1 MKDYLLIIVMLVA
14 CIILIPFMSIN
25 LYVKILAEGGSIF
38 CLFVLFSVIAEK
50 KEKEKDDQ

>member
-50 KEKEKDDQ
+50 KEKDDQ